1 MESDDGGGP
10 VAFVCAMPM
19 ELRPLRK
26 KLGLQSRKFGDL
38 DVLAGELDGQ
48 AVVAHV
54 TGMGTRL
61 ATEGTTR
68 LLDAVGP
75 SRVVV
80 FGITG
85 AVTDETELG
94 TLALPELVVD
104 AATGREHRHEPLGAG
119 VARGVMWTTD
129 VITTAAELPALL
141 ERGVIAL
148 DMETAAIAHA
158 CEQRDV
164 PWSVIR
170 AYSDRA
176 TDGSVD
182 DELFRLS
189 NQDGTPNPKAVAKY
203 LVRHPGKIPQLARM
217 GAAANKATQ
226 LAADAAIEAVR
237 STAS

>member
-1 MESDDGGGP
+1 MTSDGP
-10 VAFVCAMPM
+10 IAFVCAMPM
-19 ELRPLRK
+19 ELRPLK
-26 KLGLQSRKFGDL
+26 KMLRLSSKDVDDL
-38 DVLAGELDGQ
+38 RVSAGELDGR

-54 TGMGTRL
+54 TGMGTKL
-61 ATEGTTR
+61 ATEGATR
-68 LLDAVGP
+68 LLDAVAP

-85 AVTDETELG
+85 AVTDDTELG
-94 TLALPELVVD
+94 TLARPELVVD
-104 AATGREHRHEPLGAG
+104 AASGREHRHELPGSEL
-119 VARGVMWTTD
+119 RGVMWTTD

-158 CEQRDV
+158 CEQRGV
-164 PWSVIR
+164 PWCVIR

-182 DELFRLS
+182 DELFHLS
-189 NQDGTPNPKAVAKY
+189 KQDGTPDPKAVVKY

-217 GAAANKATQ
+217 GAAANRATQ
-226 LAADAAIEAVR
+226 AAAAAAVEAVR
-237 STAS
+237 SSTS